1 MFISLTGDTQGLR
14 LWLTRRQSWSQL
26 LANMRIPCRI
36 RSKWPRYQTTA
47 FTAMAAGLEN
57 GDGWHI
63 CQPTRKLWEGML
75 AKFVT
80 YFVYSDGMGKLYIS
94 VKGTGTKHLVS
105 WLLSVFGW
113 QRFSALSLSQ
123 DTAGTSAV
131 DICWL
136 GAGRGWR
143 GKADAFSWLR
153 IRPRPV

>member
-47 FTAMAAGLEN
+47 STAMAAGLEN

-80 YFVYSDGMGKLYIS
+80 YFVYSDGMGKLYM
-94 VKGTGTKHLVS
+94 KC
-105 WLLSVFGW
+105 
-113 QRFSALSLSQ
+113 QRNWYE
-123 DTAGTSAV
+123 TSGN
-131 DICWL
+131 L
-136 GAGRGWR
+136 GAVRIWLTKILGAVTVTRYSWDECCRYLLARGRARLTWQSWR
-143 GKADAFSWLR
+143 IFLVAD
-153 IRPRPV
+153 